1 MFNENNIVSRKSF
14 FIFLTV
20 VFLFIFIQIKLQ
32 NNSYKQLT
40 PYVLLKTNSVQK
52 ENENT
57 INAWFKI
64 INQEENKIK
73 YDEINYKAFCDTE
86 NLYIIQSKSY
96 ENNKLITNDKNK
108 STVSSH
114 YSATVNGEIIYKT
127 LCSQQPNS

>member
-1 MFNENNIVSRKSF
+1 MKPH
-14 FIFLTV
+14 
-20 VFLFIFIQIKLQ
+20 

-64 INQEENKIK
+64 INKEENKIK

-96 ENNKLITNDKNK
+96 ENNKLIISEKNK

-114 YSATVNGEIIYKT
+114 YSAINDGEIIFKA
-127 LCSQQPNS
+127 LCY